1 MRLSTVIWSTLGL
14 ILLVTG
20 GRRIMAGLGDQE
32 AQVRRQMVAMV
43 ESVADN
49 GSRGL
54 GRYVSRQYIDEDSGL
69 EFYEL
74 RSALREGA
82 GDLIPELDPAAGIEF
97 LSTEKEGED
106 VICTIRVRCLLKK
119 AAAGRPPQPYW
130 DLEAVLDLRLRRGTW
145 KVLRSREVNHSERGR
160 A

>member
-32 AQVRRQMVAMV
+32 TQVRRQMMAMI

-49 GSRGL
+49 GGRGL

-74 RSALREGA
+74 RSALRDGPQ
-82 GDLIPELDPAAGIEF
+82 DLVPEFDPSTGIEF
-97 LSTEKEGED
+97 LSTDSEGDE
-106 VICTIRVRCLLKK
+106 VICTIRLRCLLKK
-119 AAAGRPPQPYW
+119 RTLGQAPQPYW

-145 KVLRSREVNHSERGR
+145 KVLRSREVNHSDRGR